1 MVFAALR
8 FEVLGA
14 LLGRH
19 RIAPPPLPS
28 RGATG
33 RWGERVA
40 ADYLRRLGMS
50 ILYRNYATEGG
61 EEIDLVCREG
71 DILVFVEVRTR
82 SENSSARPVETVH
95 SEKRRRLIRA
105 ARRWLQLL
113 NKPDVISRFD
123 VTEVILH
130 PGEPPELHHH
140 PNAFEPTER

>member
-1 MVFAALR
+1 VYKR
-8 FEVLGA
+8 QVLGF

-19 RIAPPPLPS
+19 RIAPPPLPN

-40 ADYLRRLGMS
+40 ADYLRRLGLK

-71 DILVFVEVRTR
+71 EVLVFVEVRTR
-82 SENSSARPVETVH
+82 SESSAARPIETVH
-95 SEKRRRLIRA
+95 SEKRRRLVRA
-105 ARRWLQLL
+105 SRRWLQLL
-113 NKPDVISRFD
+113 NQPEVTSRFD

-130 PGEPPELHHH
+130 PGEPPEIHHH
-140 PNAFEPTER
+140 RDAFQPVETVS